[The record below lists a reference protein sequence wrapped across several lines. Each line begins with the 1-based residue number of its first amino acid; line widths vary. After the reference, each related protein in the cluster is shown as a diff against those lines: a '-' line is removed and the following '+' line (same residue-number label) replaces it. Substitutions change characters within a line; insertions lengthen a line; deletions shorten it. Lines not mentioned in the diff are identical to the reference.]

1 MAVNI
6 HLEKIRIEDYING
19 KNQLIAQGDSEA
31 DLYQITEGDAHIV
44 RHTENGYVPL
54 ANLHSGD
61 FFGNVSFLDLGQEP
75 YQASVFASEDLKIT
89 KIDPDI
95 LQEEHNRLSP
105 TFKNFIEHLATCVS
119 VTTMLACE
127 FHKKTGDKGP

>member
-1 MAVNI
+1 
-6 HLEKIRIEDYING
+6 
-19 KNQLIAQGDSEA
+19 
-31 DLYQITEGDAHIV
+31 
-44 RHTENGYVPL
+44 
-54 ANLHSGD
+54 
-61 FFGNVSFLDLGQEP
+61 GNVSFLDLGQEP

-127 FHKKTGDKGP
+127 FHKKTGDKEP